1 MFVFKGREKA
11 KKKKSQIVTVLLCV
25 FVSCL
30 VVRKMLLDRQI
41 YENCIFKRKRA
52 GQFLL
57 TFL

>member
-11 KKKKSQIVTVLLCV
+11 KKKKSITVLLCV

-41 YENCIFKRKRA
+41 
-52 GQFLL
+52 
-57 TFL
+57 

>member
-41 YENCIFKRKRA
+41 
-52 GQFLL
+52 
-57 TFL
+57 